1 MMDAAALLSTLRARN
16 VRLWIEDT
24 QLKCSAPAGALDA
37 GLREAL
43 ASRKQEIILFLRQAE
58 ALKSGP
64 VSIVP
69 IKPGGKR
76 PPIFAVSGHGADAF
90 CLLPMARQL
99 HPDQPVVGVQPPG
112 LDGTEPLSSIEALA
126 NYQVTQ
132 IRRYRPGG
140 PYLIAGHCAGGTLA
154 FEVAQQL
161 VASGEEVSL
170 LALIGSPFPTM
181 FTKSSLL
188 RVRLSS
194 YSDAFVPAGL
204 MRRIRLRRERLKG
217 QELVSPAALA
227 ARHRVEAATVA
238 AVRNY
243 IPKPYGG
250 QIDLFVTGDKW
261 HRAHLW
267 RPFARNLREHHLPR
281 FEVNNLLLGPHV
293 GILARALQERLD
305 QIQSANLAT
314 IAPAM
319 QRAISPPR

>member
-1 MMDAAALLSTLRARN
+1 MMDTAALLSTLRARN
-16 VRLWIEDT
+16 VRLWIEDA
-24 QLKCSAPAGALDA
+24 QVKCSAPAGALDA

-64 VSIVP
+64 ASIVP
-69 IKPGGKR
+69 IKPEGRR
-76 PPIFAVSGHGADAF
+76 PPIFAVSGHGADVF

-99 HPDQPVVGVQPPG
+99 HPDQPVVGVQPQG
-112 LDGTEPLSSIEALA
+112 LNGTEPLSSIEALA

-132 IRRYRPGG
+132 IRRYRPAG

-161 VASGEEVSL
+161 VASGEEVAF

-181 FTKSSLL
+181 FAKSSLL

-194 YSDAFVPAGL
+194 YSNALTPAGFV
-204 MRRIRLRRERLKG
+204 RRIRLRRERLKG

-243 IPKPYGG
+243 APKPYGG
-250 QIDLFVTGDKW
+250 QIDLFITADKW
-261 HRAHLW
+261 HKPHLW
-267 RPFARNLREHHLPR
+267 RPFARNLREHDLQR
-281 FEVNNLLLGPHV
+281 FEVNDLLLGPHV
-293 GILARALQERLD
+293 EILARALQERLD
-305 QIQSANLAT
+305 QLGSGNTAT
-314 IAPAM
+314 IVPAL
-319 QRAISPPR
+319 Q

>member
-1 MMDAAALLSTLRARN
+1 MMDTAALLSTLRARN
-16 VRLWIEDT
+16 VRLWLEDT
-24 QLKCSAPAGALDA
+24 QIKCSAPAGALDA

-43 ASRKQEIILFLRQAE
+43 ANRKQEIILFLRQAE
-58 ALKSGP
+58 TLKSGP
-64 VSIVP
+64 ASIVP
-69 IKPGGKR
+69 IKPEGRR
-76 PPIFAVSGHGADAF
+76 PPIFAVSGHGADVF

-112 LDGTEPLSSIEALA
+112 LDGAEPLSSIEALA
-126 NYQVTQ
+126 NYQVAQ
-132 IRRYRPGG
+132 IRRYRPAG
-140 PYLIAGHCAGGTLA
+140 PYLIAGHCAGGSLA

-161 VASGEEVSL
+161 VASGQEVAF

-194 YSDAFVPAGL
+194 YSDALTPAGF
-204 MRRIRLRRERLKG
+204 MRRVRLRRERLKG

-243 IPKPYGG
+243 MPKPYSG
-250 QIDLFVTGDKW
+250 QIDQFITADKW

-267 RPFARNLREHHLPR
+267 RPFARNLREHHLQR
-281 FEVNNLLLGPHV
+281 FEVNDLLLGPHAEL
-293 GILARALQERLD
+293 LARALQERLD
-305 QIQSANLAT
+305 QIQSGTTAT
-314 IAPAM
+314 IAPAL
-319 QRAISPPR
+319 Q

>member
-1 MMDAAALLSTLRARN
+1 VMDAAALLSTLRARN

-24 QLKCSAPAGALDA
+24 QLKCSAPAGALDS

-43 ASRKQEIILFLRQAE
+43 ASRKQEIIMFLRQAE
-58 ALKSGP
+58 ALKRGP

-69 IKPGGKR
+69 IKPGDRR
-76 PPIFAVSGHGADAF
+76 PPIFAVSGHGADVF

-112 LDGTEPLSSIEALA
+112 LNGTEPLSSIEALA
-126 NYQVTQ
+126 HYQVTQ
-132 IRRYRPGG
+132 IRQYRPGG

-161 VASGEEVSL
+161 VAAGEEVSF

-181 FTKSSLL
+181 FAKSSLL

-194 YSDAFVPAGL
+194 YSNALTPAGF
-204 MRRIRLRRERLKG
+204 MRRMRSRCERLKG
-217 QELVSPAALA
+217 QELISPAAVA

-243 IPKPYGG
+243 MPKPYSG
-250 QIDLFVTGDKW
+250 QIDLFITGDKW

-267 RPFARNLREHHLPR
+267 RPFARNLREHQLQR
-281 FEVNNLLLGPHV
+281 FDVNDLLLGPHV
-293 GILARALQERLD
+293 EILARALQERLD
-305 QIQSANLAT
+305 QIRSGNAAT
-314 IAPAM
+314 IVPAL
-319 QRAISPPR
+319 Q